1 MVTAVA
7 ALFATGCTEQIEPD
21 PVPVLSGQQV
31 YFSNDQATVFVIGK
45 NVLGEG
51 ASSYVEI
58 PIYRMADADECT
70 VSMKF
75 GTSEGFEA
83 TYDAPKFV
91 AGQKESKLV
100 IRFDAGQLEPGESA
114 DCIVKL
120 DEEIASSYGKGYDEL
135 TFTISSPEPWN
146 AVLDP
151 VDPQINYGTYI
162 DDFFLP
168 LLSNPSGIA
177 APAYFERHADNEN
190 RIRVVEPF
198 GAHVWTYWFGS
209 VEAVANVVTLGS
221 EPAYFVFDVTDPE
234 NVVMEQNPCSLGFKA
249 DFDGF
254 VDAYIVVAAVNENNQ
269 LDPSIPGLITYNN
282 GVISF
287 AKGCVFMCYDD
298 GSGQL
303 RVFADANL
311 EGLMQYILPGAEPVV
326 PADYSLS
333 VAYGGMFVATDNTA
347 NAVLDFTVG
356 ADVATYEFTVLPGN
370 ETANAQTI
378 AESIIAGTC
387 ESDVVESDAATT
399 QWQIKE
405 LVTGTYTVIAVA
417 YDEEG
422 EAQTSTANIFYFPG
436 MGGGE
441 ETPDLNVVFA
451 VDSVANL
458 TGNPEH
464 EATYPATSVAGV
476 YFKIDDPSAVT
487 AMRCYVNDKDM
498 VHAGVAAG
506 EVTLEG
512 LADEYGQDWLEF
524 VEGSDK
530 GVLLTM
536 KVEAGSNLC
545 FSLAVESI
553 SGKTTYLHEDYQVPA
568 AEEATPTTS
577 SVDGVQVLKVG
588 KVVIPFVAT
597 PMN

>member
-21 PVPVLSGQQV
+21 PVPALSGQQV

-75 GTSEGFEA
+75 ATSEGFEA
-83 TYDAPKFV
+83 TYDAPKFA

-100 IRFDAGQLEPGESA
+100 ISFDAGQLEPGESA

-135 TFTISSPEPWN
+135 TFTISKPEPWN
-146 AVLDP
+146 VVVDP
-151 VDPQINYGTYI
+151 VDPQVNYGTYI
-162 DDFFLP
+162 DDFFRP
-168 LLSNPSGIA
+168 LMGHPSGIA
-177 APAYFERHADNEN
+177 APAYFERHADNDK

-209 VEAVANVVTLGS
+209 VEAVASVVALGA
-221 EPAYFVFDVTDPE
+221 EPAYFVFDVTDPA
-234 NVVMEQNPCSLGFKA
+234 NVVMEQNPCYLGFQA
-249 DFDGF
+249 AFDGY
-254 VDAYIVVAAVNENNQ
+254 VDAYIVVAGVNDQNQ
-269 LDPSIPGLITYNN
+269 LDPSTPGLITYNN

-287 AKGCVFMCYDD
+287 AKECVYMCYDD
-298 GSGQL
+298 GSGNL
-303 RVFADANL
+303 AVFSPANM
-311 EGLMQYILPGAEPVV
+311 EGLMQYILPGSEPVV
-326 PADYSLS
+326 PTDYSLS

-399 QWQIKE
+399 QWQISE

-422 EAQTSTANIFYFPG
+422 EAQTSIANFFYFPG

-441 ETPDLNVVFA
+441 ETPDLNITFV

-458 TGNPEH
+458 TGDPED
-464 EATYPATSVAGV
+464 ETKYPATSVAGI
-476 YFKIDDPSAVT
+476 FLMIDDPSAVR
-487 AMRCYVNDKDM
+487 AMRCYANEVDF
-498 VHAGVAAG
+498 VHAGVESG

-512 LADEYGQDWLEF
+512 LADAYGQDWLQY

-530 GVLLTM
+530 GVFLTM
-536 KVEAGSNLC
+536 KVEPGLNLC

-553 SGKTTYLHEDYQVPA
+553 YGKTTYIHLDYQVPD
-568 AEEATPTTS
+568 AEEDAPATS
-577 SVDGVQVLKVG
+577 SVEGVQVLKVG

>member
-21 PVPVLSGQQV
+21 PVPALNGQQV
-31 YFSNDQATVFVIGK
+31 YFSSDQATVFEIGK

-75 GTSEGFEA
+75 ATSEGFNA
-83 TYDAPKFV
+83 TYDAPKFA

-100 IRFDAGQLEPGESA
+100 ISFDAGQLEPGESA

-135 TFTISSPEPWN
+135 TFTISNPEPWV
-146 AVLDP
+146 AVVDP
-151 VDPQINYGTYI
+151 VDPQVTYGTYI

-168 LLSNPSGIA
+168 LLSNPSGIG

-209 VEAVANVVTLGS
+209 VEAVASVVALDS
-221 EPAYFVFDVTDPE
+221 EPAYFVFDVTEPE
-234 NVVMEQNPCSLGFKA
+234 NVVMEQNPCYLGFQA
-249 DFDGF
+249 AFDGF
-254 VDAYIVVAAVNENNQ
+254 VDAYIIVAAPNENNQ
-269 LDPSIPGLITYNN
+269 LDPSIPGLITYDN

-287 AKGCVFMCYDD
+287 AKECVYMCYDD
-298 GSGQL
+298 GSGNL
-303 RVFADANL
+303 AIFSPANL

-399 QWQIKE
+399 QWQISE

-422 EAQTSTANIFYFPG
+422 EAQTSIANIFYFPG
-436 MGGGE
+436 MGGSTE
-441 ETPDLNVVFA
+441 IPEVNANFV

-458 TGNPEH
+458 TGNPDYESQF
-464 EATYPATSVAGV
+464 PSTSSFGIWLNIEDPSQIVGMRIYLDYKDNVHAYLDEGETIENIVDSAGEDV
-476 YFKIDDPSAVT
+476 YEWILKID
-487 AMRCYVNDKDM
+487 
-498 VHAGVAAG
+498 
-506 EVTLEG
+506 EG
-512 LADEYGQDWLEF
+512 NIRIYNQLNPGDYCLIFAIDTIYGSTQYYH
-524 VEGSDK
+524 V
-530 GVLLTM
+530 
-536 KVEAGSNLC
+536 
-545 FSLAVESI
+545 
-553 SGKTTYLHEDYQVPA
+553 DYTVPA
-568 AEEATPTTS
+568 AAESASAPA
-577 SVDGVQVLKVG
+577 SVEPMQVLKVENPRFHFN
-588 KVVIPFVAT
+588 IAPL
-597 PMN
+597 NR